1 MGKMYDSL
9 LAGTSGRT
17 GRVVV
22 ANVHGSEISKV
33 RPRGRSRVP
42 SPKQLLI
49 QKRFKLCIT
58 FINSYRAYARK
69 HFGTRSGMRSCYN
82 LAMMNLL
89 DHFVID
95 YAQETITPDYPALA
109 FSHGNLLA
117 PIPTGLTA
125 PTAGTLELEW
135 QNNSMGNAVRGTN
148 LAQIVL
154 AADGEEQSFFIENA
168 AQRSAESYAVA
179 LPLNLQAKKL
189 HVWLAFRS
197 DTATEV
203 SNSVYSGS
211 VQVP

>member
-22 ANVHGSEISKV
+22 ANVHGSEISRV

-49 QKRFKLCIT
+49 QKRLKQCIA
-58 FINSYRAYARK
+58 FINSYKAYALK
-69 HFGTRSGMRSCYN
+69 YFGTRSGMRSCYN

-89 DHFVID
+89 DHFAID
-95 YAQETITPDYPALA
+95 YALETITPDYPALA
-109 FSHGNLLA
+109 FSRGNLLA
-117 PIPTGLTA
+117 PLPTGIEA
-125 PTAGTLELEW
+125 PTAATLELEW
-135 QNNSMGNAVRGTN
+135 QNNSMGNAERSTD
-148 LAQIVL
+148 LAQILL

-179 LPLNLQAKKL
+179 LPLNLQGKTL

-197 DTATEV
+197 DTGTDV
-203 SNSVYSGS
+203 SNSVYMGS
-211 VQVP
+211 VIVP

>member
-1 MGKMYDSL
+1 MGKMYNSL
-9 LAGTSGRT
+9 LSGTSGRT

-49 QKRFKLCIT
+49 QKRLKQCIA
-58 FINSYRAYARK
+58 FINSYKAYACK

-89 DHFVID
+89 DHFTIN
-95 YAQETITPDYPALA
+95 YALETITPDYPALA
-109 FSHGNLLA
+109 FSRGNLLA
-117 PIPTGLTA
+117 PIPTRLTA
-125 PTAGTLELEW
+125 PTASTLQLEW
-135 QNNSMGNAVRGTN
+135 QNNSMGNAVRGTD

-154 AADGEEQSFFIENA
+154 AAAGEEQSFFIENA

-179 LPLNLQAKKL
+179 LPLNLQGKTL

-197 DTATEV
+197 DTGTDV
-203 SNSVYSGS
+203 SNSVYAGN
-211 VQVP
+211 VVVP